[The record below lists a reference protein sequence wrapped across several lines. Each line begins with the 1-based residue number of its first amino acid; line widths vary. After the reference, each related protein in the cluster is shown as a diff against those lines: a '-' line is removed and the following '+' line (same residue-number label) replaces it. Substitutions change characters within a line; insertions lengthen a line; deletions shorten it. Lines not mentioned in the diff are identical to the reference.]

1 MDVPRTGIT
10 VFYPD
15 EGVSN
20 IQRLQMVT
28 TKGSNTCVCAIR
40 GNFDDAQSNVKRI
53 FQNAQLSAR
62 LKEKGITL
70 SSANSI
76 NIGRLIPQVVYYVY
90 AYKDMVRTKEITF
103 GEKVDFC
110 VPTGNYG
117 NVLAG
122 YYAKLMGLPVN
133 KFIVASIPIMCS
145 LTF

>member
-1 MDVPRTGIT
+1 M
-10 VFYPD
+10 
-15 EGVSN
+15 
-20 IQRLQMVT
+20 
-28 TKGSNTCVCAIR
+28 
-40 GNFDDAQSNVKRI
+40 KRI

-90 AYKDMVRTKEITF
+90 AYKEMVRTKEITF
-103 GEKVDFC
+103 GEKVNFC

-122 YYAKLMGLPVN
+122 YYAKLMCLPVN
-133 KFIVASIPIMCS
+133 KFIVASNSNNVLFDFLKDGVYESKPSVTIKPS
-145 LTF
+145 TP